1 MTDQSVSYLHRKL
14 AMPPKPDVSE
24 KRTAQILEAAREVFA
39 RKGFHKARM
48 EDIAARANLSKGT
61 LYLYF
66 KNKDALITA
75 LLDRLFQS
83 EMSDLRAIQQE
94 DAPAAERLWR
104 FMETITADVQ
114 GSWMGILPVVY
125 EFLALIFRN
134 PLVQKAF
141 RQYLRTYIALSIP
154 IIEDGIA
161 RGEFR
166 PVDPQEAALALGAL
180 FEGTLLL
187 WVYDPETVDVE
198 RHIRSGFQI
207 LLEGMRA

>member
-1 MTDQSVSYLHRKL
+1 
-14 AMPPKPDVSE
+14 MPSNSDIKEERS
-24 KRTAQILEAAREVFA
+24 AQILEAAREVFA
-39 RKGFHKARM
+39 RKGFYKARM
-48 EDIAARANLSKGT
+48 DDIAARANLSKGT

-83 EMSDLRAIQQE
+83 ELHDLRAIQEE
-94 DAPAAERLWR
+94 DAPATERLRR
-104 FMETITADVQ
+104 FLDRLIADIRNNWL
-114 GSWMGILPVVY
+114 GMLPVVY

-141 RQYLRTYIALSIP
+141 RQYLRDYLALTVP

-166 PVDPQEAALALGAL
+166 PVNPRDTALALGAL

-187 WVYDPETVDVE
+187 WVYDPETVDME
-198 RHIRSGFQI
+198 RNIRSGTAI
-207 LLEGMRA
+207 LLEGIRKD

>member
-1 MTDQSVSYLHRKL
+1 MS
-14 AMPPKPDVSE
+14 PKPDVSE
-24 KRTAQILEAAREVFA
+24 KRSAQILEAAREVFA
-39 RKGFHKARM
+39 RKGFSKARM

-104 FMETITADVQ
+104 FMEAITADVKDN
-114 GSWMGILPVVY
+114 WMGILPVVY
-125 EFLALIFRN
+125 EFLALISRN

-141 RQYLRTYIALSIP
+141 RQYLRTYIALSVP

-166 PVDPQEAALALGAL
+166 PIDPQEAALALGAL

-187 WVYDPETVDVE
+187 WMYDSEMVDVE

-207 LLEGMRA
+207 LLEGILA

>member
-1 MTDQSVSYLHRKL
+1 
-14 AMPPKPDVSE
+14 MPSNPDIREERS
-24 KRTAQILEAAREVFA
+24 AQILEAAREVFA
-39 RKGFHKARM
+39 RKGFYKARM
-48 EDIAARANLSKGT
+48 DDIAARANLSKGT

-83 EMSDLRAIQQE
+83 EFRDLRAIQKE
-94 DAPAAERLWR
+94 DAPATERLRR
-104 FMETITADVQ
+104 FLDKLTADVQ
-114 GSWMGILPVVY
+114 NNWLGMLPVVY

-134 PLVQKAF
+134 RLVQKAF
-141 RQYLRTYIALSIP
+141 RQYLREYLSLAVP

-166 PVDPQEAALALGAL
+166 PVDPRDTALALGAL

-187 WVYDPETVDVE
+187 WVYDPETVNVE
-198 RHIRSGFQI
+198 RNIRRGFDLI
-207 LLEGMRA
+207 LEGLLTGKEKTP